1 MQYQHRFVVK
11 APLAEVASFHRAA
24 ASMGAITP
32 PLIGVRV
39 HSAPDL
45 LAEGDSMDFT
55 LWLGPLPVRWLAQIE
70 QVSAV
75 GFSDRQI
82 RGPFAQWVHRHTF
95 VQLKDGSTEVL
106 DEVEATLSDHWFWR
120 ILGFGMWVNLPVL
133 FTYRSWMTRRI
144 LQAQARAGNVQPT
157 QG

>member
-1 MQYQHRFVVK
+1 MRYEHRFVVK
-11 APLAEVASFHRAA
+11 APLAEVASFHRSA

-32 PLIGVRV
+32 PLIGVRL

-70 QVSAV
+70 QVSVA

-95 VQLKDGSTEVL
+95 EAIDGQSTWVV
-106 DEVEATLSDHWFWR
+106 DQVMATLHPHWFWKGVGGSMW
-120 ILGFGMWVNLPVL
+120 LGLPLL
-133 FTYRSWMTRRI
+133 FAYRGWKTRQ
-144 LQAQARAGNVQPT
+144 LLEKAAVGAAV
-157 QG
+157 